1 MTTTEKL
8 VLIAPQLIYGLAALA
23 YLCMVSCNYYHNR
36 WSKKA
41 RKQRKAFEAFRRKVL
56 FGDDNAPR

>member
-1 MTTTEKL
+1 MTITEKL
-8 VLIAPQLIYGLAALA
+8 FLIAPQIIWGVAGLA
-23 YLCMVSCNYYHNR
+23 YLCMASFDYYHNR

-41 RKQRKAFEAFRRKVL
+41 RQQRKDFEAFRRKVL